1 MVNRRVMENS
11 KKNIESHR
19 DLLVWQRSMDLVVS
33 IYRITQKLPSHEQ
46 FGLIS
51 QLRRAA
57 VSIPSNIAEGYG
69 RQSTGNYRQFLSVS
83 RGSLLELETQI
94 ELCVRLEY
102 LTKAETV
109 TVMSD
114 ITEISKM
121 LTSLI
126 AKLK

>member
-1 MVNRRVMENS
+1 MENA
-11 KKNIESHR
+11 KKTIQSHR
-19 DLLVWQRSMDLVVS
+19 DLLVWQKSMDLVEA

-69 RQSTGNYRQFLSVS
+69 RQSSGNYRQFLSIS
-83 RGSLLELETQI
+83 RGSLLEVETQI
-94 ELCVRLEY
+94 DICLRLGY
-102 LTKAETV
+102 LTT
-109 TVMSD
+109 MD
-114 ITEISKM
+114 TESVLNTIRELSKM

-126 AKLK
+126 SKIR

>member
-1 MVNRRVMENS
+1 MENA
-11 KKNIESHR
+11 KKTIQSHR
-19 DLLVWQRSMDLVVS
+19 DLLVWQKSMDLVEA

-69 RQSTGNYRQFLSVS
+69 RQSSGNYRQFLSVS
-83 RGSLLELETQI
+83 RGSLLEVETQI
-94 ELCVRLEY
+94 ELCLRLGY
-102 LTKAETV
+102 LTQTDTA
-109 TVMSD
+109 SIFAA
-114 ITEISKM
+114 ITELSKM

-126 AKLK
+126 SKIK

>member
-1 MVNRRVMENS
+1 MENV
-11 KKNIESHR
+11 KKKIESHR
-19 DLLVWQRSMDLVVS
+19 DLLVWQKSMDLVVA
-33 IYRITQKLPSHEQ
+33 IYRITQKLPSYEQ
-46 FGLIS
+46 FGLTS

-69 RQSTGNYRQFLSVS
+69 RHSSGSYKQFLSIS

-94 ELCVRLEY
+94 EICLRLGY
-102 LTKAETV
+102 ITTV
-109 TVMSD
+109 DTESVLNT

-126 AKLK
+126 SKIK

>member
-1 MVNRRVMENS
+1 MENA
-11 KKNIESHR
+11 KKIIQSHR
-19 DLLVWQRSMDLVVS
+19 DLLVWQKGMDLVVA
-33 IYRITQKLPSHEQ
+33 IYRITQKLPSYEQ

-69 RQSTGNYRQFLSVS
+69 RQSSGSYRQFLSVS

-94 ELCVRLEY
+94 ELCVRLGY
-102 LTKAETV
+102 LTQSDTA
-109 TVMSD
+109 SILAD
-114 ITEISKM
+114 ITELSKM

-126 AKLK
+126 GKIK

>member
-1 MVNRRVMENS
+1 MENV
-11 KKNIESHR
+11 KKRIESHR
-19 DLLVWQRSMDLVVS
+19 DLLVWQKSMDLVEA

-69 RQSTGNYRQFLSVS
+69 RQSSGSYRQFLSVS
-83 RGSLLELETQI
+83 RGSLLEVETQI
-94 ELCVRLEY
+94 EICVRLGY
-102 LTKAETV
+102 LTEEDTSGVLAG
-109 TVMSD
+109 
-114 ITEISKM
+114 ITELGKM

-126 AKLK
+126 SKIK